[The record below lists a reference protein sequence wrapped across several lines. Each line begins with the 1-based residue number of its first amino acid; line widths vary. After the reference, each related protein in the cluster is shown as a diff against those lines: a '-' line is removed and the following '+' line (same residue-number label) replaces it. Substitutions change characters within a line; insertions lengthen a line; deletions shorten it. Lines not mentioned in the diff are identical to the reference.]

1 MMRRKKKPKSCKPQE
16 DERQRKAHEALEK
29 LGAEAAREI
38 LAFEIVRQSNKGA
51 KAS

>member
-1 MMRRKKKPKSCKPQE
+1 MIRRKRKAEKPKPQE

-29 LGAEAAREI
+29 LGAEAAQEI